1 MMENNNV
8 DLKNL
13 VKDNNMAKISH
24 CIAGVIYYTVECDG
38 HKYMFVVDMNN
49 VSDVGTATFEVEMKA
64 ITLMR
69 YIRLS
74 MKDNSFI
81 KLS

>member
-1 MMENNNV
+1 MENNV
-8 DLKNL
+8 DLKSL

-38 HKYMFVVDMNN
+38 HKYMFVVDMTD
-49 VSDVGTATFEVEMKA
+49 SADVGTATFEAEMKS

-69 YIRLS
+69 YIRKS
-74 MKDNSFI
+74 MNDNSFI
-81 KLS
+81 RIS